1 MNTAVDQ
8 FAQVT
13 KHNAE
18 AQLHAFSELA
28 EKALHSVAELAEL
41 NLATAKASLE
51 EGSAIVQE
59 ILAAKDPQAAAAL
72 LQSHAQPAA
81 EKAASYGRH
90 LAAIATKAQAELGK
104 VAQERL
110 AETTAHFNALVN
122 DMSKVAPAGTEPMVD
137 LFKGNL
143 SQMNAMFDQFTKVGQ
158 SAYEQF
164 QSQMNEMGSHFGVA
178 AKPAREVKPGDRLDI
193 QIERQDGRPGDCP
206 LAMEERMEFQ
216 SAQINRPDQC
226 SQYLRCRRSR
236 VHRNQDGGREQ
247 GSGHDQK
254 GLLVP

>member
-1 MNTAVDQ
+1 MNIAIDQ
-8 FAQVT
+8 LSKAT
-13 KHNAE
+13 KTQAE
-18 AQLHAFSELA
+18 AQLQAISALA
-28 EKALHSVAELAEL
+28 EKTMHAVTELAEL
-41 NLATAKASLE
+41 NVATVKASLE
-51 EGSAIVQE
+51 DGSALATE
-59 ILAAKDPQAAAAL
+59 IMSAKDPQAAFIIV
-72 LQSHAQPAA
+72 QSQAQPAA

-143 SQMNAMFDQFTKVGQ
+143 SQMNAMFDQFSKVGQ

-178 AKPAREVKPGDRLDI
+178 AKPAKSKKAV
-193 QIERQDGRPGDCP
+193 
-206 LAMEERMEFQ
+206 A
-216 SAQINRPDQC
+216 A
-226 SQYLRCRRSR
+226 
-236 VHRNQDGGREQ
+236 
-247 GSGHDQK
+247 
-254 GLLVP
+254 

>member
-90 LAAIATKAQAELGK
+90 LAAIASKAQAELTK
-104 VAQERL
+104 VAQERV
-110 AETTAHFNALVN
+110 AETAVRVNAMV
-122 DMSKVAPAGTEPMVD
+122 DDVTKAAPAGSENFVNA
-137 LFKGNL
+137 FKVNL
-143 SQMNAMFDQFTKVGQ
+143 ANVSA
-158 SAYEQF
+158 AYEQF
-164 QSQMNEMGSHFGVA
+164 VKVSQNSFDKYQEQLHEMTSHFAPAA
-178 AKPAREVKPGDRLDI
+178 AKPAKSKK
-193 QIERQDGRPGDCP
+193 
-206 LAMEERMEFQ
+206 A
-216 SAQINRPDQC
+216 AA
-226 SQYLRCRRSR
+226 
-236 VHRNQDGGREQ
+236 
-247 GSGHDQK
+247 
-254 GLLVP
+254 